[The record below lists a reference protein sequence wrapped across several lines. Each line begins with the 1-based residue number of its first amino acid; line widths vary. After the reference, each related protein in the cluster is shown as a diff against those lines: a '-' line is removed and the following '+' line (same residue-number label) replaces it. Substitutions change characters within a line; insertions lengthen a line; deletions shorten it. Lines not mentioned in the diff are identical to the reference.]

1 MVTPPPPSLTEPPL
15 LTGSAT
21 GCGLLGCAAGTLLGL
36 IGGSGLLVAL
46 SLLLAANGSVTPTN
60 AADRVAP
67 DLRLT
72 VQEHFL
78 NRVVQDSLEENAR
91 LDLLPNNQFQVIL
104 DTELS
109 VLGAVV
115 PLQVTGLFGLE
126 LVGQS
131 LQVELIQTDV
141 AGIDLPPELT
151 DFFGASLPQLNQEV
165 NEALQEISAGLGIPL
180 IFSDLGTTDSQ
191 LWLEASEAP

>member
-1 MVTPPPPSLTEPPL
+1 
-15 LTGSAT
+15 LTGSAA
-21 GCGLLGCAAGTLLGL
+21 GCGLLGCAAGAVLGL
-36 IGGSGLLVAL
+36 IGGSGLLVVL
-46 SLLLAANGSVTPTN
+46 SLLLAANVSVTPTN

-91 LDLLPNNQFQVIL
+91 LDLLPNNQFRVIL
-104 DTELS
+104 DSELS

-141 AGIDLPPELT
+141 AGIDLPPELA
-151 DFFGASLPQLNQEV
+151 DFFGTGLPQLNQEV

-191 LWLEASEAP
+191 IWLEASEAP